1 VNTFTEANFSVL
13 TERVGVS
20 ATMTASTFVRR
31 EDLSQVSRL
40 NKLAYAAHRDST
52 RAYSHVTK
60 TEWTKKLEVAESL
73 MLPKPLAILKNQ
85 VLLGA
90 SCARSAETKMFV
102 CTNDNCAIC
111 KKYLTKT
118 QGKCRNAGTVKVHIL
133 AFLDEG
139 LTKKVRFSHLPADYV
154 DLLRTAPRPKYWRV
168 VTVTEEPNGC
178 RLLCS
183 CGYGKRHMTCCLHVS
198 MVIQMASNYTAC
210 GSEEEAIHIRHTNL
224 YASMEDITKVE
235 RNHDDWQGVICSNVT
250 IEGVK
255 ECFAER
261 PVDEDDATGNISEE
275 PPQHGHGTR
284 YQGQRKQ
291 ISADE
296 ASYKAEKIGIL
307 RSRLF
312 ELVNI
317 VESAT
322 SKKDVDDFC
331 AIVEDGVFAIRR
343 QLPALPARTA
353 TTVAKRPLS
362 EKARSSSRRQRQQQ
376 KKAAQEGIAPKA
388 MRQRAR
394 ASRAFSL
401 QKLQGGH
408 AAGAP
413 ILIGSSDKSDD
424 KSSEI
429 STIVCHTY
437 ASDSDSQTSRSS
449 MSASSRS
456 SAYSYM

>member
-1 VNTFTEANFSVL
+1 MFMSYEVT
-13 TERVGVS
+13 
-20 ATMTASTFVRR
+20 R

-40 NKLAYAAHRDST
+40 NRAYAAHRDAT
-52 RAYSHVTK
+52 REYSHVT
-60 TEWTKKLEVAESL
+60 TSEWTKKLHVAESL
-73 MLPKPLAILKNQ
+73 MLPKPLEILKNP

-90 SCARSAETKMFV
+90 SCARSTETKTFLCV
-102 CTNDNCAIC
+102 KDKCAIC
-111 KKYLTKT
+111 NKYLTKT
-118 QGKCRNAGTVKVHIL
+118 QEKCRNAETVKVHVL
-133 AFLDEG
+133 AFLDED
-139 LTKKVRFSHLPADYV
+139 LTKKVRFSNLPADYV

-183 CGYGKRHMTCCLHVS
+183 CGYGKRFMTCCLHVS
-198 MVIQMASNYTAC
+198 MIIQMASNYTAC

-235 RNHDDWQGVICSNVT
+235 RSHDDWQGVISSNVT

-255 ECFAER
+255 ECFAESLI
-261 PVDEDDATGNISEE
+261 DEDDATGNQDNSEE
-275 PPQHGHGTR
+275 APRHGHGTR
-284 YQGQRKQ
+284 YQAKRKQ
-291 ISADE
+291 TSADE

-307 RSRLF
+307 RSRMF
-312 ELVNI
+312 ELLNI

-322 SKKDVDDFC
+322 NKKDFDDLC

-343 QLPALPARTA
+343 QLPA

-388 MRQRAR
+388 MQQRAR
-394 ASRAFSL
+394 ASRAISL

-408 AAGAP
+408 AAEAP

-424 KSSEI
+424 ESSEI

-456 SAYSYM
+456 SAYSYMKDTPV

>member
-1 VNTFTEANFSVL
+1 
-13 TERVGVS
+13 
-20 ATMTASTFVRR
+20 
-31 EDLSQVSRL
+31 
-40 NKLAYAAHRDST
+40 
-52 RAYSHVTK
+52 
-60 TEWTKKLEVAESL
+60 

-90 SCARSAETKMFV
+90 SCARSAETKIFV
-102 CTNDNCAIC
+102 CTKDNCAIC

-118 QGKCRNAGTVKVHIL
+118 QEKGSTVKVHIL

-168 VTVTEEPNGC
+168 VTVNEEPNGS

-235 RNHDDWQGVICSNVT
+235 RNHDDWQGVISSNVT

-255 ECFAER
+255 ECFAGR
-261 PVDEDDATGNISEE
+261 PVDEDDATGNQNISEE
-275 PPQHGHGTR
+275 TPQHGHGTR
-284 YQGQRKQ
+284 YQSKRKQ

-307 RSRLF
+307 RARLF

-353 TTVAKRPLS
+353 TTVAKRPVS
-362 EKARSSSRRQRQQQ
+362 EKPRTSNRRQRQQ
-376 KKAAQEGIAPKA
+376 KKRAALEGLAPKA
-388 MRQRAR
+388 MQQRAR
-394 ASRAFSL
+394 ASRATAL
-401 QKLQGGH
+401 QSGQS
-408 AAGAP
+408 AETP
-413 ILIGSSDKSDD
+413 VFIGSSDKSDD
-424 KSSEI
+424 ESSEF
-429 STIVCHTY
+429 STIVAHTY

-449 MSASSRS
+449 MSASS
-456 SAYSYM
+456 AYSYM

>member
-1 VNTFTEANFSVL
+1 
-13 TERVGVS
+13 
-20 ATMTASTFVRR
+20 
-31 EDLSQVSRL
+31 
-40 NKLAYAAHRDST
+40 
-52 RAYSHVTK
+52 VTK

-73 MLPKPLAILKNQ
+73 MLPKPLSILKNQ

-90 SCARSAETKMFV
+90 SCARSAETKIFV

-118 QGKCRNAGTVKVHIL
+118 QEKCRNAGTVKVHIL

-168 VTVTEEPNGC
+168 VTVNEEPNGC

-210 GSEEEAIHIRHTNL
+210 GGEEEAIHVRHTNL

-235 RNHDDWQGVICSNVT
+235 RNHDDWQGVISSNVT
-250 IEGVK
+250 IEEIK
-255 ECFAER
+255 ECFAGR
-261 PVDEDDATGNISEE
+261 PVDEDDVTGNQDIHDET
-275 PPQHGHGTR
+275 PQHGHGTR
-284 YQGQRKQ
+284 YQGKRKQ

-296 ASYKAEKIGIL
+296 ASYKAEKIAIL

-312 ELVNI
+312 ELLNI

-331 AIVEDGVFAIRR
+331 AIVEDGAFAIRR
-343 QLPALPARTA
+343 QLPALPARTV
-353 TTVAKRPLS
+353 TTVAKRPAA
-362 EKARSSSRRQRQQQ
+362 EKPRTSNRRKMQQQ
-376 KKAAQEGIAPKA
+376 KKKAALEELAPKG
-388 MRQRAR
+388 MQRRAR
-394 ASRAFSL
+394 ASRATS
-401 QKLQGGH
+401 QGGH
-408 AAGAP
+408 AAETP
-413 ILIGSSDKSDD
+413 ILIGSSDQSDD
-424 KSSEI
+424 ESSEL
-429 STIVCHTY
+429 STIVAHTY
-437 ASDSDSQTSRSS
+437 VSDNDSQTSLSS
-449 MSASSRS
+449 RSASSRS
-456 SAYSYM
+456 SAYEYM

>member
-1 VNTFTEANFSVL
+1 
-13 TERVGVS
+13 
-20 ATMTASTFVRR
+20 M
-31 EDLSQVSRL
+31 
-40 NKLAYAAHRDST
+40 
-52 RAYSHVTK
+52 
-60 TEWTKKLEVAESL
+60 
-73 MLPKPLAILKNQ
+73 
-85 VLLGA
+85 
-90 SCARSAETKMFV
+90 
-102 CTNDNCAIC
+102 
-111 KKYLTKT
+111 
-118 QGKCRNAGTVKVHIL
+118 KVHVL
-133 AFLDEG
+133 AFLDED
-139 LTKKVRFSHLPADYV
+139 LTKKVRFSNLPADYV

-183 CGYGKRHMTCCLHVS
+183 CGYGKRFMTCCLHVS
-198 MVIQMASNYTAC
+198 MIIQMASNYTAC

-235 RNHDDWQGVICSNVT
+235 RSHDDWQGVISSNVT

-255 ECFAER
+255 ECFAESLI
-261 PVDEDDATGNISEE
+261 DEDDATGNQDNSEE
-275 PPQHGHGTR
+275 APRHGHGTR
-284 YQGQRKQ
+284 YQAKRKQ
-291 ISADE
+291 TSADE

-307 RSRLF
+307 RSRMF
-312 ELVNI
+312 ELLNI

-322 SKKDVDDFC
+322 NKKDIDDLC

-362 EKARSSSRRQRQQQ
+362 EKTRSSSRRQRQQQ

-408 AAGAP
+408 AAEDS

-424 KSSEI
+424 ESSEI